1 MSTSSSPD
9 RSLQILVADDARD
22 LQALIAGWLT
32 EAGHTVVSAFGGR
45 EIAAHVERQA
55 FDVVVTDILMPDGD
69 GWEAIAHVL
78 RVRPGTRIIA
88 MSGGSREIPA
98 NAVLRVARNAG
109 ALAVLQKP
117 FTRVEFMA
125 AIGRRK

>member
-1 MSTSSSPD
+1 MSTSSTPD
-9 RSLQILVADDARD
+9 RPLNILVADDARD
-22 LQALIAGWLT
+22 LQALVAGWLT
-32 EAGHTVVSAFGGR
+32 EAGHAVCSAFSGR
-45 EIAAHVERQA
+45 EIAAHVEREA

-69 GWEAIAHVL
+69 GWEAIAHIL

-98 NAVLRVARNAG
+98 NAVLRVARNTG

-117 FTRVEFMA
+117 FNRVEFMA
-125 AIGRRK
+125 AIGRGK